1 MKKIKITDLLI
12 FIVGT
17 ELVGVLS
24 GIIAGG
30 SFSFYKEIV
39 RPPFSPPGWIFPIV
53 WIILYALMGIS
64 AYLIYTSKATVR
76 QKNFAL
82 AVYAIQLVVNF
93 LWSIVFFR
101 LEMVGLSVIIILLL
115 LLLIFVTVAY
125 SCYDMRFLQNPSCC
139 RLSKYPLFALD
150 SICIVLKYRRADF
163 KLSSL

>member
-1 MKKIKITDLLI
+1 MKKTKITDLLI

-24 GIIAGG
+24 GIIAGN

-64 AYLIYTSKATVR
+64 AYFIYTSKATVR

-101 LEMVGLSVIIILLL
+101 LKMLGFSVAIILLL
-115 LLLIFVTVAY
+115 LLLIVVMICVFYRIRPVAAY
-125 SCYDMRFLQNPSCC
+125 LNIPYL
-139 RLSKYPLFALD
+139 LWTAFASYLN
-150 SICIVLKYRRADF
+150 IGVLI
-163 KLSSL
+163 LN

>member
-24 GIIAGG
+24 GIIAGN

-115 LLLIFVTVAY
+115 LLLIVVMICVFYRIRPVAAY
-125 SCYDMRFLQNPSCC
+125 LNIPYL
-139 RLSKYPLFALD
+139 LWTAFASYLN
-150 SICIVLKYRRADF
+150 IGVLI
-163 KLSSL
+163 LN

>member
-24 GIIAGG
+24 GILAGG

-115 LLLIFVTVAY
+115 LLLIVVMIWVFYRIRPVAAY
-125 SCYDMRFLQNPSCC
+125 LNIPYL
-139 RLSKYPLFALD
+139 LWTAFASYLN
-150 SICIVLKYRRADF
+150 IGVLI
-163 KLSSL
+163 LN

>member
-24 GIIAGG
+24 GIIAGN

-101 LEMVGLSVIIILLL
+101 LEMLGLSVIIILLL
-115 LLLIFVTVAY
+115 LLLIVVMICVFYRIRPVAAY
-125 SCYDMRFLQNPSCC
+125 LNIPYL
-139 RLSKYPLFALD
+139 LWTAFASYLN
-150 SICIVLKYRRADF
+150 IGVLI
-163 KLSSL
+163 LN

>member
-1 MKKIKITDLLI
+1 MKKTKITDLLI

-24 GIIAGG
+24 GIIAGN

-64 AYLIYTSKATVR
+64 AYFIYTSKATVR

-101 LEMVGLSVIIILLL
+101 LKMLGFSVAIILLL
-115 LLLIFVTVAY
+115 LLLIVVMICVFYRIRPVAAY
-125 SCYDMRFLQNPSCC
+125 LNIPYL
-139 RLSKYPLFALD
+139 LWTAFASYLN
-150 SICIVLKYRRADF
+150 IGVLV
-163 KLSSL
+163 LN

>member
-24 GIIAGG
+24 GIIAGN

-64 AYLIYTSKATVR
+64 AYFIYTSKATVR

-115 LLLIFVTVAY
+115 LLLIVVMICVFYRIRPVAAY
-125 SCYDMRFLQNPSCC
+125 LNIPYL
-139 RLSKYPLFALD
+139 LWTAFASYLN
-150 SICIVLKYRRADF
+150 IGVLI
-163 KLSSL
+163 LN

>member
-24 GIIAGG
+24 GIIAGN

-64 AYLIYTSKATVR
+64 AYFIYTSKATVR

-82 AVYAIQLVVNF
+82 AVYGIQLVVNF

-101 LEMVGLSVIIILLL
+101 LKMLGFSVAIILLL
-115 LLLIFVTVAY
+115 LLLIVVMICVFYRIRPVAAY
-125 SCYDMRFLQNPSCC
+125 LNIPYL
-139 RLSKYPLFALD
+139 LWTAFASYLN
-150 SICIVLKYRRADF
+150 IGLLILN
-163 KLSSL
+163 

>member
-1 MKKIKITDLLI
+1 MKKAKITDLLI

-24 GIIAGG
+24 GIIAGN
-30 SFSFYKEIV
+30 SFSFYKGIV

-64 AYLIYTSKATVR
+64 AYFIYTSKATVR

-101 LEMVGLSVIIILLL
+101 LEMLGLSVIIILLL
-115 LLLIFVTVAY
+115 LLLIVVMICVFYRIRPVAAY
-125 SCYDMRFLQNPSCC
+125 LNIPYL
-139 RLSKYPLFALD
+139 LWTAFASYLN
-150 SICIVLKYRRADF
+150 IGVLI
-163 KLSSL
+163 LN

>member
-1 MKKIKITDLLI
+1 MKKTKITDLLI

-24 GIIAGG
+24 GIIAGN

-64 AYLIYTSKATVR
+64 AYFIYTSKATVR

-82 AVYAIQLVVNF
+82 AVYGIQLVVNF

-115 LLLIFVTVAY
+115 LLLIVVMICVFYRIRPVAAY
-125 SCYDMRFLQNPSCC
+125 LNIPYL
-139 RLSKYPLFALD
+139 LWTAFASYLN
-150 SICIVLKYRRADF
+150 IGVLI
-163 KLSSL
+163 LN

>member
-24 GIIAGG
+24 GIIAGN

-64 AYLIYTSKATVR
+64 AYFIYTSKVTVR

-115 LLLIFVTVAY
+115 LLLIVVMICVFYRIRPVAAY
-125 SCYDMRFLQNPSCC
+125 LNIPYL
-139 RLSKYPLFALD
+139 LWTAFASYLN
-150 SICIVLKYRRADF
+150 IGVLI
-163 KLSSL
+163 LN

>member
-1 MKKIKITDLLI
+1 MKKTKITDLLI

-64 AYLIYTSKATVR
+64 AYFIYTSKATVR

-115 LLLIFVTVAY
+115 LLLIVVMICVFYRIRPVAAY
-125 SCYDMRFLQNPSCC
+125 LNIPYL
-139 RLSKYPLFALD
+139 LWTAFASYLN
-150 SICIVLKYRRADF
+150 IGVLI
-163 KLSSL
+163 LN

>member
-1 MKKIKITDLLI
+1 MKKTKITDLLI

-24 GIIAGG
+24 GIIAGN

-64 AYLIYTSKATVR
+64 AYFIYTSKATVR

-115 LLLIFVTVAY
+115 LLLIVVMICVFYRIHPVAAY
-125 SCYDMRFLQNPSCC
+125 LNIPYL
-139 RLSKYPLFALD
+139 LWTAFASYLN
-150 SICIVLKYRRADF
+150 IGVLI
-163 KLSSL
+163 LN

>member
-24 GIIAGG
+24 GILAGG

-115 LLLIFVTVAY
+115 LFLIVVMICVFYRIRPVAAYLNIPYLLWTA
-125 SCYDMRFLQNPSCC
+125 
-139 RLSKYPLFALD
+139 FASYLN
-150 SICIVLKYRRADF
+150 IGVLI
-163 KLSSL
+163 LN

>member
-1 MKKIKITDLLI
+1 MKKTKITDLLI

-24 GIIAGG
+24 GIIAGN

-64 AYLIYTSKATVR
+64 AYFIYNSKATVR

-82 AVYAIQLVVNF
+82 ALYTIQLVVNF

-101 LEMVGLSVIIILLL
+101 LKMLVFSVVIILLL
-115 LLLIFVTVAY
+115 LVLICVMLYSFYRIRSVAVYLNIPYLLWTA
-125 SCYDMRFLQNPSCC
+125 
-139 RLSKYPLFALD
+139 FASYLN
-150 SICIVLKYRRADF
+150 IGVLI
-163 KLSSL
+163 LN

>member
-1 MKKIKITDLLI
+1 MKKTKITDLLI

-24 GIIAGG
+24 GIIAGN

-64 AYLIYTSKATVR
+64 AYFIYTSKATVR

-101 LEMVGLSVIIILLL
+101 LKMLGFSVAIILLL
-115 LLLIFVTVAY
+115 LLLIVVMICVFYRNHPVAAY
-125 SCYDMRFLQNPSCC
+125 LNIPYL
-139 RLSKYPLFALD
+139 LWTAFASYLN
-150 SICIVLKYRRADF
+150 IGVLI
-163 KLSSL
+163 LN

>member
-24 GIIAGG
+24 GILAGG

-64 AYLIYTSKATVR
+64 AYFIYTSKATVR

-115 LLLIFVTVAY
+115 LLLIVVMICVFYRIRPVAAY
-125 SCYDMRFLQNPSCC
+125 LNIPYL
-139 RLSKYPLFALD
+139 LWTAFASYLN
-150 SICIVLKYRRADF
+150 IGVLI
-163 KLSSL
+163 LN

>member
-1 MKKIKITDLLI
+1 MKKTKITDLLI

-24 GIIAGG
+24 GIIAGN

-39 RPPFSPPGWIFPIV
+39 RPPFSPLGWIFPIV

-64 AYLIYTSKATVR
+64 AYFIYTSKATVR

-115 LLLIFVTVAY
+115 LLLIVVMICVFYRIRPVAAY
-125 SCYDMRFLQNPSCC
+125 LNIPYL
-139 RLSKYPLFALD
+139 LWTAFASYLN
-150 SICIVLKYRRADF
+150 IGVLV
-163 KLSSL
+163 LN

>member
-1 MKKIKITDLLI
+1 MKKTKITDLLI

-24 GIIAGG
+24 GIIAGN

-64 AYLIYTSKATVR
+64 AYFIYTSKATVR

-101 LEMVGLSVIIILLL
+101 LKMLGFSVAIILLL
-115 LLLIFVTVAY
+115 LLLIVVMICVFYRIHPVAAY
-125 SCYDMRFLQNPSCC
+125 LNIPYL
-139 RLSKYPLFALD
+139 LWTAFASYLN
-150 SICIVLKYRRADF
+150 IGVLI
-163 KLSSL
+163 LN